1 MELVWL
7 IYLVVLVIIFVN
19 WFNCV
24 NLLSNWIIFLE
35 NKCVY
40 FRMNIIGIIILFL
53 VILLGIFYGIEDIVI
68 GSIGVVLKKV
78 GIVNICISD

>member
-1 MELVWL
+1 M
-7 IYLVVLVIIFVN
+7 
-19 WFNCV
+19 
-24 NLLSNWIIFLE
+24 E